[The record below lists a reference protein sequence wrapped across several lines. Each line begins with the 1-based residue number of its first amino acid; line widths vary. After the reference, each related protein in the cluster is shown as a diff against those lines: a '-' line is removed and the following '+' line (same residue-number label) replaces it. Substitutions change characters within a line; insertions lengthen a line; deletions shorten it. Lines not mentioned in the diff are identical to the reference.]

1 MEMNETNV
9 FLNALKNHA
18 SECGTYKDE
27 TKEKLMI
34 RLFESFE
41 DDVDG
46 FYYIRKMD
54 LLSKAVSFYMMFS
67 DDHVNTKKNVQEVFE
82 QVIKNDYAYK
92 EIADN
97 LFLFR
102 AALGDVYEKLKG
114 NDKTY

>member
-18 SECGTYKDE
+18 SERCTDKDE
-27 TKEKLMI
+27 TKEELMI
-34 RLFESFE
+34 RLFESFG

-46 FYYIRKMD
+46 FFYIRKMD

-82 QVIKNDYAYK
+82 QVIKNDYTYK

-102 AALGDVYEKLKG
+102 DALYDVCERLKG
-114 NDKTY
+114 NNKNN

>member
-18 SECGTYKDE
+18 SERCTDKDE
-27 TKEKLMI
+27 TKEELMI
-34 RLFESFE
+34 RLFESFG

-46 FYYIRKMD
+46 FFYIRKMD

-102 AALGDVYEKLKG
+102 DALYDVCEGLKG
-114 NDKTY
+114 SDKNN